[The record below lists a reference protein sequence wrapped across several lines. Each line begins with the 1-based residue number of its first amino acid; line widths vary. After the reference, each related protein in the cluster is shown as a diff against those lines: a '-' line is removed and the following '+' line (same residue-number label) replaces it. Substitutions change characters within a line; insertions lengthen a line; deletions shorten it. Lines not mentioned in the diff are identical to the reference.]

1 MLARMGLSNRLII
14 IVITINLVIL
24 LIVTALANFFSET
37 ALREQSIER
46 FEIKSASAFR
56 HVDERLS
63 AFRASAD
70 ELAAWISSF
79 EGINVSNDVQLHI
92 VDALTRDDDALIYRV
107 SILRPDNTVLVVNF
121 PDPMLPVQNA
131 RRVVTLDEELNYSRI
146 RDARDSEDGIW
157 FRQDT
162 AAFDSQNQPAITYA
176 LSYQHSTGEG
186 LIWFDIKLDAFDAL
200 MIAALNEE
208 GLLFESSTGY
218 YLIVDPNNVPI
229 IAQNL
234 DLAHADIGRRTRSL
248 FERYGNTD
256 RSPDGLFH
264 FADPFNNDAISLF
277 DIQSLT
283 ANGWSFVTV
292 LPENEIPVLPNNIF
306 IPILFVGV
314 VGIAS
319 LIFVVNRFIEN
330 DVVTPLVDLG
340 RSASEIGDGNLRFI
354 VFHLD
359 KQDEIGR
366 LANSMDN
373 MKSRLRESYD
383 ALQKWNR
390 TLEERVEE
398 RTQQLAEARQEA
410 EATAEQLRAI
420 YEESLTVVNTSQ
432 LQPVLDAFME
442 RILPLMDASYCAVW
456 LLDNE
461 REYIRLVATNDIR
474 RRKSGDDGVV
484 TMNVDDGIVGQA
496 VRLDQA
502 VIVNDYA
509 NYEHRLEL
517 SEFYE
522 ETVPFNRAVCAPLKF
537 AGFAIGA
544 VVVGR
549 PADAE
554 AFGAKEERQ
563 LTLFTNLVS
572 PSVRNAQLFVRLQ
585 EAVQEAKRA
594 NEVKTRFLASVTH
607 ELRTPLNLIINNM
620 DFMRVG
626 AFGEVN
632 DEQISRLNQTVRSA
646 EHLLYLIN
654 DLLDVSKIEAGE
666 MQLFIQKHEV
676 YTMLEDAVDNAYAL
690 LDNDETKTGS
700 LELRVEIEEDLPEI
714 PMDTRRIRQVL
725 NNLLSNA
732 IKFTEK
738 GSVTLKVYK
747 EDNGVHFSVIDTG
760 MGIPKDE
767 MDKLFMAFERT
778 STAKQKA
785 IEGTGLGLPISR
797 YLVQQHGS
805 DLTAVSEEGY
815 GSTFAFSLPFETP
828 ENVGKLS
835 LTDTQQIIAI
845 LSSKNE

>member
-1 MLARMGLSNRLII
+1 
-14 IVITINLVIL
+14 
-24 LIVTALANFFSET
+24 
-37 ALREQSIER
+37 
-46 FEIKSASAFR
+46 
-56 HVDERLS
+56 
-63 AFRASAD
+63 
-70 ELAAWISSF
+70 
-79 EGINVSNDVQLHI
+79 
-92 VDALTRDDDALIYRV
+92 
-107 SILRPDNTVLVVNF
+107 
-121 PDPMLPVQNA
+121 
-131 RRVVTLDEELNYSRI
+131 
-146 RDARDSEDGIW
+146 
-157 FRQDT
+157 
-162 AAFDSQNQPAITYA
+162 
-176 LSYQHSTGEG
+176 
-186 LIWFDIKLDAFDAL
+186 
-200 MIAALNEE
+200 
-208 GLLFESSTGY
+208 
-218 YLIVDPNNVPI
+218 
-229 IAQNL
+229 
-234 DLAHADIGRRTRSL
+234 
-248 FERYGNTD
+248 
-256 RSPDGLFH
+256 
-264 FADPFNNDAISLF
+264 
-277 DIQSLT
+277 
-283 ANGWSFVTV
+283 
-292 LPENEIPVLPNNIF
+292 
-306 IPILFVGV
+306 
-314 VGIAS
+314 
-319 LIFVVNRFIEN
+319 
-330 DVVTPLVDLG
+330 
-340 RSASEIGDGNLRFI
+340 
-354 VFHLD
+354 
-359 KQDEIGR
+359 
-366 LANSMDN
+366 
-373 MKSRLRESYD
+373 
-383 ALQKWNR
+383 
-390 TLEERVEE
+390 
-398 RTQQLAEARQEA
+398 
-410 EATAEQLRAI
+410 
-420 YEESLTVVNTSQ
+420 
-432 LQPVLDAFME
+432 ME
-442 RILPLMDASYCAVW
+442 ASYCAVW

-474 RRKSGDDGVV
+474 RRKAGNDGVV
-484 TMNVDDGIVGQA
+484 TMNVSDGIVGQA

-502 VIVNDYA
+502 VVVNDYSS
-509 NYEHRLEL
+509 YEHRLEL
-517 SEFYE
+517 SDFYDE
-522 ETVPFNRAVCAPLKF
+522 IVPFNRAVCAPLKF

-549 PADAE
+549 PADAPV
-554 AFGAKEERQ
+554 FGAKEERQ

-690 LDNDETKTGS
+690 LDNDETKTGN

-805 DLTAVSEEGY
+805 DLTAVSEESFGT
-815 GSTFAFSLPFETP
+815 TFAFTLPFETP
-828 ENVGKLS
+828 ENLGKLS